1 MNAGSRSIPPARRI
15 ATPSLLA
22 VMTLGM
28 VRDPGESWLPAIFC
42 AVLVWLVTW
51 GLGFLRP

>member
-1 MNAGSRSIPPARRI
+1 MSTGSRSIPPARRI